1 MHATKLLALA
11 AQGAV
16 LGMVLGMVLAFAG
29 GAAAQQRIADDFD
42 LDETVEI
49 CTGCHGK
56 NGVPIEPDIPA
67 LWGQQ
72 FYYLYVQMKDY
83 KAGRRANEI
92 MQPMVE
98 GFSRDQ
104 MKALATYFSEK
115 TWPDIAAAK
124 DSDKAKSG
132 LVQTGAGQCAQCHNN
147 YMGDSRI
154 PRLAGQQEG
163 YLLRTMLEFKN
174 KIRLNSAAKGSLMK
188 SYEDTSLEEM
198 AHFLTTL

>member
-1 MHATKLLALA
+1 MGVAKLLALA
-11 AQGAV
+11 GLGAV
-16 LGMVLGMVLAFAG
+16 LAFG
-29 GAAAQQRIADDFD
+29 KAAAQERIADDFN
-42 LDETVEI
+42 LEETVDI
-49 CTGCHGK
+49 CMACHGED
-56 NGVPIEPDIPA
+56 GVPIEADIPV

-98 GFSRDQ
+98 GFTRDQ

-115 TWPDIAAAK
+115 TWPGMPAAK
-124 DSDKAKSG
+124 DADKAKAGSA
-132 LVQTGAGQCAQCHNN
+132 QTGAGQCAQCHNT

-154 PRLAGQQEG
+154 PRLAGQQEA

-188 SYEDTSLEEM
+188 SYEDTSLEQM
-198 AHFLTTL
+198 AHFLATL